1 MIIMILGNDIW
12 NSYCMISMLMIYFHV
27 PFLLS
32 NLDPLSILASRV
44 DPKGIK
50 KNNVK

>member
-1 MIIMILGNDIW
+1 MIYGIV
-12 NSYCMISMLMIYFHV
+12 SMISMLMIYFHV

-44 DPKGIK
+44 DPKDIK
-50 KNNVK
+50 KNNMK